1 MALTA
6 CPSGCA
12 KIALVTAIAAFS
24 LDEDMPPLL
33 AAFAR
38 AGVDAEVRAWDDTTV
53 SWSRYDIALLRS
65 PWDYTER
72 LPEFLAWASRV
83 STQTRLLNPL
93 AVIERN
99 TDKHYLADL
108 AKAKIATVPS
118 VFVEP
123 GDAAAKALDAF
134 LKKFKDAAEFVAK
147 PAVGAG
153 SRDAQRYRR
162 NQKRSAQ
169 SLVKRLLAEGRSVLL
184 QPYLDSVDE
193 AGETALIF
201 FDGEFSH
208 AIRKGPL
215 LVADEGPTEALFAA
229 ETISARDPGKDEL
242 ALAKATL
249 KALGTKQ
256 ALAYAR
262 VDLIRAADGTPR
274 VLELELTEPSL
285 FFPYGEGAA
294 ERFVAVLKKRAGSR
308 VKSPVK

>member
-1 MALTA
+1 M
-6 CPSGCA
+6 

-53 SWSRYDIALLRS
+53 SWPRYGIALLRS

-72 LPEFLAWASRV
+72 LPEFLAWARRV

-93 AVIERN
+93 SVIERN

-153 SRDAQRYRR
+153 SRDAQRFARDQR
-162 NQKRSAQ
+162 DAA
-169 SLVKRLLAEGRSVLL
+169 LAHVLRLLAAGRSVLL
-184 QPYLDSVDE
+184 QPYLASVDT
-193 AGETALIF
+193 AGETALLYF
-201 FDGEFSH
+201 SGQFSH

-215 LVADEGPTEALFAA
+215 LQRDEGPTEHLFAPEA
-229 ETISARDPGKDEL
+229 ITARTPGADERKL
-242 ALAKATL
+242 ADRIVA
-249 KALGTKQ
+249 ALPRLLG
-256 ALAYAR
+256 LDGPLPYAR
-262 VDLIRAADGTPR
+262 IDLIRDADGAPR
-274 VLELELTEPSL
+274 LLEIELTEPSL
-285 FFPYGEGAA
+285 FFLYDDGAA
-294 ERFVAVLKKRAGSR
+294 DRFVASLLASAV
-308 VKSPVK
+308 P